1 MSKLVDKE
9 RLARLALALDNRAKA
24 AVEVEKQRALA
35 AETRIEGKADANTA
49 AIAAINHETTGI
61 LAKSKAYADGKVAE
75 VNSANEALTGK
86 VATLEASDAEQT
98 KKITALETK
107 ASTHDT
113 SIAANTAAIAKLN
126 GAATEAGSVAKAV
139 KDAVDPLNASV
150 SALEGKIGEEAKG
163 DAAATGLYKKIAD
176 GDKATLEAAKLHAET
191 KIAELVDSAPE
202 AMNTL
207 KELADAITNHQGVY
221 DAYVAQVSKQME
233 TKVDKV
239 EGSRLITNAEAAQYA
254 AKADVSQVDAAKQ
267 EAKTYADGIVA
278 PVSTKVTTL
287 EGTVGTIK
295 TDITGLKAKDGEHD
309 AAIAAAQA
317 KADKGVNDAAA
328 VAARAT
334 ALETLVGTKEAGE
347 SGATG
352 LCKEISDNT
361 KAITALQSANEQV
374 LTNAKAYTDE
384 KIGVV
389 NGAVTEVKA
398 DVAQLKTTVGSSTS
412 GLVKDVADLKTKDTE
427 LSRLITANA
436 AAITTLNGNATT
448 AGSVDKKILDALA
461 SYSDTEEVKR
471 ILGNVVNS
479 LSLSIVENKI
489 KLSLGS
495 AADGITVTE
504 TTLDLATDADID
516 AIIASLDAPQG
527 YRY

>member
-9 RLARLALALDNRAKA
+9 RLARLASALDSRAKD
-24 AVEVEKQRALA
+24 AVEAEKQRALA

-49 AIAAINHETTGI
+49 AIAAINHESTGI

-75 VNSANEALTGK
+75 INSANEALKGK
-86 VATLEASDAEQT
+86 VTALEASDAEQT
-98 KKITALETK
+98 KKITALEAK
-107 ASTHDT
+107 DSAHDS

-139 KDAVDPLNASV
+139 KDAVDPLKASV
-150 SALEGKIGEEAKG
+150 STLEGKIGKEGEGETAP
-163 DAAATGLYKKIAD
+163 TGLYKKIAD

-207 KELADAITNHQGVY
+207 KELADAITDHQGVY
-221 DAYVAQVSKQME
+221 DAYVAQVAKQME

-239 EGSRLITNAEAAQYA
+239 EGSRLITDTEAAQYA
-254 AKADVSQVDAAKQ
+254 AKADVAQVESAKQ
-267 EAKTYADGIVA
+267 EAKTYADGKVD
-278 PVSTKVTTL
+278 PVSTKVTSL

-295 TDITGLKAKDGEHD
+295 TDIAGLKTKDGEQD
-309 AAIAAAQA
+309 TAIAAAQA
-317 KADKGVNDAAA
+317 KAEQGVRDAAA

-334 ALETLVGTKEAGE
+334 ALEKLVGTKE
-347 SGATG
+347 SGTG

-361 KAITALQSANEQV
+361 KAISALQGANNQI

-384 KIGVV
+384 KIGEV
-389 NGAVTEVKA
+389 NGAVSGVKA
-398 DVAQLKTTVGSSTS
+398 DVTQLKATVGSSAS
-412 GLVKDVADLKTKDTE
+412 GLVKDVADLKTKDSE
-427 LSRLITANA
+427 LNGLIAANT
-436 AAITTLNGNATT
+436 AAIAKLNGNATT
-448 AGSVDKKILDALA
+448 AGSVDKKISDALA
-461 SYSDTEEVKR
+461 SYSNTEEIKQ

-489 KLSLGS
+489 KLKLGGVE
-495 AADGITVTE
+495 GITVTE
-504 TTLDLATDADID
+504 TTLDLATDDDID
-516 AIIASLDAPQG
+516 AIISSLDAPKG
-527 YRY
+527 YKY

>member
-9 RLARLALALDNRAKA
+9 RLARLASALDSRAKT
-24 AVEVEKQRALA
+24 AVEEEKQRALA
-35 AETRIEGKADANTA
+35 AETRIEGKAVANAA
-49 AIAAINHETTGI
+49 AIDAINHETTGI
-61 LAKSKAYADGKVAE
+61 LAKSKAYADSKVAE
-75 VNSANEALTGK
+75 VNTSNEALKGK
-86 VATLEASDAEQT
+86 VTALETSDAEQT

-107 ASTHDT
+107 TSGHDT

-126 GAATEAGSVAKAV
+126 GTATTDGSVAKAV
-139 KDAVDPLNASV
+139 KDAVDPLKASV
-150 SALEGKIGEEAKG
+150 STLEGKIGEEAKG
-163 DAAATGLYKKIAD
+163 DVAATGLYKKIAD
-176 GDKATLEAAKLHAET
+176 GDKATLDAAKLHAET

-207 KELADAITNHQGVY
+207 KELADAITEHKGVY
-221 DAYVAQVSKQME
+221 DAYVAQVTKQME

-239 EGSRLITNAEAAQYA
+239 DGSRLITEAEAAQYA
-254 AKADVSQVDAAKQ
+254 AKADVSQVNSAKE
-267 EAKTYADGIVA
+267 EAKSYADSKVA

-287 EGTVGTIK
+287 EGTVGTIQ

-317 KADKGVNDAAA
+317 KADKGVSDAAA
-328 VAARAT
+328 VATRAT
-334 ALETLVGTKEAGE
+334 ALEKLVGTKGSGE
-347 SGATG
+347 SEGTG
-352 LCKEISDNT
+352 LCKEVSDNK
-361 KAITALQSANEQV
+361 KAISALQSANSQI
-374 LTNAKAYTDE
+374 LTEAKAYTDE

-389 NGAVTEVKA
+389 NGAVSEVKA
-398 DVAQLKTTVGSSTS
+398 DVAQLKVTVGSNTS
-412 GLVKDVADLKTKDTE
+412 GLVKDVADLKTKDSE
-427 LSRLITANA
+427 LNRLITANT
-436 AAITTLNGNATT
+436 AAINTLNGNATT
-448 AGSVDKKILDALA
+448 VGSVDKKILDALA
-461 SYSDTEEVKR
+461 SYSNTEEIKQ

-479 LSLSIVENKI
+479 LSLSIAENKI

-516 AIIASLDAPQG
+516 AIISSLDAPQG

>member
-9 RLARLALALDNRAKA
+9 RLARLASALDTRAKD
-24 AVEVEKQRALA
+24 AVEAEKQRALA

-49 AIAAINHETTGI
+49 AIAAINNTTTGI
-61 LAKSKAYADGKVAE
+61 LAQSKAYADSKVAQ

-86 VATLEASDAEQT
+86 VTALETKDAEQT

-107 ASTHDT
+107 ASAHDN

-126 GAATEAGSVAKAV
+126 GNATTAGSVAKAV
-139 KDAVDPLNASV
+139 KDAVDPLKASV
-150 SALEGKIGEEAKG
+150 STLEGKIGKEGEG
-163 DAAATGLYKKIAD
+163 DVAATGLYKKIAD
-176 GDKATLEAAKLHAET
+176 GDKTTLEAAKQHAEA

-207 KELADAITNHQGVY
+207 NELAGAITEHKGVY
-221 DAYVAQVSKQME
+221 DAYVAQVAEQMKG
-233 TKVDKV
+233 KVDKV
-239 EGSRLITNAEAAQYA
+239 AGSRLITETEAAQYA
-254 AKADVSQVDAAKQ
+254 AKADVSQVNSAKE
-267 EAKTYADGIVA
+267 EAKSYADSKVA

-287 EGTVGTIK
+287 EGTVGTIQ
-295 TDITGLKAKDGEHD
+295 TDIAGLKTKDSAQD
-309 AAIAAAQA
+309 TAIAAAQA
-317 KADKGVNDAAA
+317 KADKGVSDAAA
-328 VAARAT
+328 VATRAT
-334 ALETLVGTKEAGE
+334 ALEKLVGTKGSGE
-347 SGATG
+347 SEGTG
-352 LCKEISDNT
+352 LCKEVSDNT

-384 KIGVV
+384 KIGEV
-389 NGAVTEVKA
+389 NGAVSGVKA

-412 GLVKDVADLKTKDTE
+412 GLVKDVADLKTKDSE
-427 LSRLITANA
+427 LNKLITANA
-436 AAITTLNGNATT
+436 AAITKLNGNSTT
-448 AGSVDKKILDALA
+448 EGSVDKKILDALA
-461 SYSDTEEVKR
+461 SYSNTEEIKQ

-479 LSLSIVENKI
+479 LSLSIADNKI

>member
-9 RLARLALALDNRAKA
+9 RLARLALALDSRAKA

-35 AETRIEGKADANTA
+35 AETRIEGKADTNAA
-49 AIAAINHETTGI
+49 AIAAINNETTGI

-98 KKITALETK
+98 KKITALEAK
-107 ASTHDT
+107 DSAHDS

-139 KDAVDPLNASV
+139 KDAVDPLKTSV
-150 SALEGKIGEEAKG
+150 STLEGKVGKEGEG
-163 DAAATGLYKKIAD
+163 DVAATGLYKKIAD
-176 GDKATLEAAKLHAET
+176 GDKATLDAAKLHAET

-207 KELADAITNHQGVY
+207 KELADAITAHEGVY
-221 DAYVAQVSKQME
+221 DAYVAQIAKQME

-254 AKADVSQVDAAKQ
+254 AKADVAQVEAAKQ
-267 EAKTYADGIVA
+267 EAKTYAEGQVA
-278 PVSTKVTTL
+278 PVSAKVTTL

-309 AAIAAAQA
+309 TAIADA
-317 KADKGVNDAAA
+317 KAKAEKGISDAAA

-334 ALETLVGTKEAGE
+334 ALEKLVGTKDPE
-347 SGATG
+347 TG
-352 LCKEISDNT
+352 LCKEISDNK

-389 NGAVTEVKA
+389 NGTVSGVKA
-398 DVAQLKTTVGSSTS
+398 DVDQLKVTVGSSTS
-412 GLVKDVADLKTKDTE
+412 GLVKDIADLKTKDSE
-427 LSRLITANA
+427 LNRLITANA

-448 AGSVDKKILDALA
+448 VGSVDKKILDALA
-461 SYSDTEEVKR
+461 SYSNTEEIKQ

-479 LSLSIVENKI
+479 LSLSIADNKI

-495 AADGITVTE
+495 GVEGITVTE

-516 AIIASLDAPQG
+516 AIISSLDAPKG
-527 YRY
+527 YKY

>member
-9 RLARLALALDNRAKA
+9 RLARLALALDSRAKA
-24 AVEVEKQRALA
+24 AVEAEKQRALA
-35 AETRIEGKADANTA
+35 AEALIEGKADANAA

-61 LAKSKAYADGKVAE
+61 LAKSKAYVDGKVTE
-75 VNSANEALTGK
+75 VNSSNEALKGK
-86 VATLEASDAEQT
+86 VTALETSDAEQT
-98 KKITALETK
+98 KKITALEAK
-107 ASTHDT
+107 DSAHDT

-139 KDAVDPLNASV
+139 KDAIDPLNASV

-207 KELADAITNHQGVY
+207 KELADAITAHEGVY

-239 EGSRLITNAEAAQYA
+239 EGSRLITETEAAQYA
-254 AKADVSQVDAAKQ
+254 AKADVSQVNAAKE
-267 EAKTYADGIVA
+267 EAKTYAEGQVA
-278 PVSTKVTTL
+278 PVSAKVTSL

-295 TDITGLKAKDGEHD
+295 TDIAGLKAKDGEHD
-309 AAIAAAQA
+309 TAIAAAQA
-317 KADKGVNDAAA
+317 KADKGVSDAAA
-328 VAARAT
+328 VATRAT
-334 ALETLVGTKEAGE
+334 ALEKLVGTKGSGE
-347 SGATG
+347 SEGTG
-352 LCKEISDNT
+352 LCKEISDNK
-361 KAITALQSANEQV
+361 KAISALQSANEQV
-374 LTNAKAYTDE
+374 LTNAKAYTDG
-384 KIGVV
+384 KIGEV

-398 DVAQLKTTVGSSTS
+398 DVAQLKATVGSSAS
-412 GLVKDVADLKTKDTE
+412 GLVKDVADLKTKDGE
-427 LSRLITANA
+427 LNRLIAANTD
-436 AAITTLNGNATT
+436 AITKLNGNATT
-448 AGSVDKKILDALA
+448 VGSVDKKIADALA
-461 SYSDTEEVKR
+461 TYSNTEEIKQ

-479 LSLSIVENKI
+479 LSLSIAENKI
-489 KLSLGS
+489 KLNLGGV
-495 AADGITVTE
+495 DGITVTE
-504 TTLDLATDADID
+504 TTLNLATDEDID
-516 AIIASLDAPQG
+516 AIISSLDAPQG